1 MAAQMSGPQ
10 EPRAGASER
19 QGLDAGGRPRQEAG
33 AGDLTGAAVRPG
45 QDVGAAARPG
55 QAADATAQPGQDAA
69 AAGRP
74 GLAAAPPS
82 PAAPSAAAQ
91 SAAPEPPRAPEGGP
105 AAPELGAPAAL
116 WFPDPPAKPARLLP
130 PLALAYIGDAVYEV
144 AVRQHVMARP
154 NLRPHHLHGQS
165 TKYVSAK
172 AQARLLEQIEPLLT
186 EEEKDVV
193 RQGRNAKSGTVPKN
207 ANVQDY
213 RLATALESL
222 VGYLYYTGAHD
233 RLRELIAHG
242 FADLEDNRDRD

>member
-1 MAAQMSGPQ
+1 MAAQMSGPL
-10 EPRAGASER
+10 EPGAERDAVLGAGLGAKRSAMLGAGLSAGQDAGPNAGLRAGP
-19 QGLDAGGRPRQEAG
+19 GGVAG
-33 AGDLTGAAVRPG
+33 AHRGPERP
-45 QDVGAAARPG
+45 
-55 QAADATAQPGQDAA
+55 QPGQPA
-69 AAGRP
+69 P
-74 GLAAAPPS
+74 GGEAAPGTD
-82 PAAPSAAAQ
+82 
-91 SAAPEPPRAPEGGP
+91 AAPERAPGPACGP
-105 AAPELGAPAAL
+105 AAPELGAPPAAL

-172 AQARLLEQIEPLLT
+172 AQARLLELIEPLLT

-207 ANVQDY
+207 ANVLDY
-213 RLATALESL
+213 RLATAFEGL

-233 RLRELIAHG
+233 RLRWLIAQG
-242 FADLEDNRDRD
+242 FAHLEDNRDRG

>member
-1 MAAQMSGPQ
+1 MAAQMSGLHGPGPGQ
-10 EPRAGASER
+10 GA
-19 QGLDAGGRPRQEAG
+19 
-33 AGDLTGAAVRPG
+33 LTGPPPG
-45 QDVGAAARPG
+45 QP
-55 QAADATAQPGQDAA
+55 
-69 AAGRP
+69 
-74 GLAAAPPS
+74 APVVE
-82 PAAPSAAAQ
+82 
-91 SAAPEPPRAPEGGP
+91 SAAPQA
-105 AAPELGAPAAL
+105 AAL

-172 AQARLLEQIEPLLT
+172 AQARLLELIELLLT

-213 RLATALESL
+213 RLATAFESL

-233 RLRELIAHG
+233 RLRWLIAQG
-242 FADLEDNRDRD
+242 FAHLEDNRDRG

>member
-1 MAAQMSGPQ
+1 MAAQMSGPHG
-10 EPRAGASER
+10 P
-19 QGLDAGGRPRQEAG
+19 G
-33 AGDLTGAAVRPG
+33 AGQGALTGP
-45 QDVGAAARPG
+45 
-55 QAADATAQPGQDAA
+55 QPGQTAPGEENAASQNADA
-69 AAGRP
+69 
-74 GLAAAPPS
+74 LPPL
-82 PAAPSAAAQ
+82 
-91 SAAPEPPRAPEGGP
+91 APEGG
-105 AAPELGAPAAL
+105 AAASELGSSAAL

-172 AQARLLEQIEPLLT
+172 AQARLLELIEPLLT

-207 ANVQDY
+207 ANVLDY
-213 RLATALESL
+213 RLATAFESL

-233 RLRELIAHG
+233 RLRRLIAQG
-242 FADLEDNRDRD
+242 FADLENYRDRG

>member
-1 MAAQMSGPQ
+1 MPPLAPGG
-10 EPRAGASER
+10 EP
-19 QGLDAGGRPRQEAG
+19 
-33 AGDLTGAAVRPG
+33 
-45 QDVGAAARPG
+45 
-55 QAADATAQPGQDAA
+55 
-69 AAGRP
+69 
-74 GLAAAPPS
+74 
-82 PAAPSAAAQ
+82 
-91 SAAPEPPRAPEGGP
+91 AAPEPGTS
-105 AAPELGAPAAL
+105 AAL

-172 AQARLLEQIEPLLT
+172 AQARLLELIEPLLT

-207 ANVQDY
+207 ANVLDY
-213 RLATALESL
+213 RLATAFESL

-233 RLRELIAHG
+233 RLRWLIAQG
-242 FADLEDNRDRD
+242 FAYLEDNRDRG

>member
-1 MAAQMSGPQ
+1 MAAQMSGPHGQ
-10 EPRAGASER
+10 
-19 QGLDAGGRPRQEAG
+19 G
-33 AGDLTGAAVRPG
+33 AGQGALTGPPQPQLQEQQTAPG
-45 QDVGAAARPG
+45 GEAEAPQTAAASMPPLAPG
-55 QAADATAQPGQDAA
+55 GEP
-69 AAGRP
+69 
-74 GLAAAPPS
+74 
-82 PAAPSAAAQ
+82 
-91 SAAPEPPRAPEGGP
+91 AAPEP
-105 AAPELGAPAAL
+105 GAPAEL

-172 AQARLLEQIEPLLT
+172 AQARLLELIEPLLT

-207 ANVQDY
+207 ANVLDY
-213 RLATALESL
+213 RLATAFESL

-233 RLRELIAHG
+233 RLRWLIAQG
-242 FADLEDNRDRD
+242 FAYLEDNRDRG

>member
-1 MAAQMSGPQ
+1 MAAQMSGPHGQ
-10 EPRAGASER
+10 
-19 QGLDAGGRPRQEAG
+19 G
-33 AGDLTGAAVRPG
+33 AGQGALTGPPQPQLQEQQTAPG
-45 QDVGAAARPG
+45 GEAEAPQTAAASISPLAPG
-55 QAADATAQPGQDAA
+55 G
-69 AAGRP
+69 
-74 GLAAAPPS
+74 
-82 PAAPSAAAQ
+82 
-91 SAAPEPPRAPEGGP
+91 EP
-105 AAPELGAPAAL
+105 AAPELGTSAAL

-172 AQARLLEQIEPLLT
+172 AQARLLELIEPLLT

-207 ANVQDY
+207 ANVLDY
-213 RLATALESL
+213 RLATAFESL

-233 RLRELIAHG
+233 RLRWLIAQG
-242 FADLEDNRDRD
+242 FAYLEDNRDRG